1 MCSQLHAYLFNR
13 RQGLEGY
20 KSHSVQG
27 NKEENV
33 AFVENQTQTLTRHF
47 TNSSVLTCGMIEI

>member
-1 MCSQLHAYLFNR
+1 MCAQLHAYLFNKG
-13 RQGLEGY
+13 QGLEGY

-33 AFVENQTQTLTRHF
+33 AFIEN
-47 TNSSVLTCGMIEI
+47 